1 MKPLISGRR
10 FPLSAL
16 RAAGTTLLA
25 ALGLLAAAPA
35 AHAVPS
41 FARQTGA
48 DCAACHV
55 GAFGPQLTPYG
66 IKFKLGGYT
75 ETDGKDGKVPLS
87 AMLVGSYTQTKKNQ
101 SDRPPASDT
110 ASVNKNLA
118 FDEASLFLAG
128 RLSEKIGA
136 FIQATYDGVG
146 RSTALDQVDIRAA
159 HTFDLAGKETIVGL
173 SLNNNPGVQDP
184 FNTMPVWGFPYTA
197 SALAFGMGGA
207 GTMINGG
214 LEQRVTGLSA
224 YTFWNNLLY
233 AEVGTYRSLSPTM
246 QSKFGLGRADDIGR
260 LGGGTVYWRLAA
272 FQDLK
277 KQAFN
282 VGVFGLNTSVQPDRS
297 APERNKFND
306 LGVDA
311 SYQFLGT
318 RKHVAT
324 VNTSFIRERQTRD
337 AWLAAGDADNRKGHL
352 NEFKLNGSYHYD
364 QTWGATVGRFLT
376 SGTADGSLY
385 ASGNGD
391 ASFAKGSPNS
401 SGYILQ
407 ADWTPW
413 GKEASW
419 GAPWANL
426 RLGAQYTM
434 FTKFNG
440 AKTNYDGNGRDAKDN
455 NTLFLFGWVS
465 F

>member
-1 MKPLISGRR
+1 MNPLKPGRR
-10 FPLSAL
+10 TRLSTL
-16 RAAGTTLLA
+16 RRAGTGVLA
-25 ALGLLAAAPA
+25 ALGLFAAAPA

-48 DCAACHV
+48 DCASCHV

-75 ETDGKDGKVPLS
+75 ETDGKEGKVPLS
-87 AMLVGSYTQTKKNQ
+87 AMIVGSYTQTKKNQ
-101 SDRPPASDT
+101 AERPAEN

-118 FDEASLFLAG
+118 LDEASLFLAG
-128 RLSEKIGA
+128 RLTEKIGA

-159 HTFDLAGKETIVGL
+159 HTLEIAGKETIVGL

-184 FNTMPVWGFPYTA
+184 FSTMPVWGFPYTS
-197 SALAFGMGGA
+197 SALGFGLGGA

-214 LEQRVTGLSA
+214 LEQRVAGLSA

-233 AEVGTYRSLSPTM
+233 AELGTYRSLSPSM
-246 QSKFGLGRADDIGR
+246 QSKLGAGRADDPGR
-260 LGGGTVYWRLAA
+260 LGGGTNYWRLAV

-282 VGVFGLNTSVQPDRS
+282 VGVFGFNTTVQPDRN
-297 APERNKFND
+297 APGSNKFND

-318 RKHVAT
+318 RKHVGT
-324 VNTSFIRERQTRD
+324 VNTSFIRERQTLNQLFD
-337 AWLAAGDADNRKGHL
+337 AGESANLKGRL
-352 NEFKLNGSYHYD
+352 NEFKLNASYHYD
-364 QTWGATVGRFLT
+364 QTWGATIGRFLT
-376 SGTADGSLY
+376 TGTSDAIFYDG
-385 ASGNGD
+385 
-391 ASFAKGSPNS
+391 FAKGSPNS
-401 SGYILQ
+401 SGYIVQ
-407 ADWTPW
+407 GDFTPW
-413 GKEASW
+413 GKDASW
-419 GAPWANL
+419 GTPWANL

-434 FTKFNG
+434 YTKYNG
-440 AKTNYDGNGRDAKDN
+440 AKTDYDGNGRNAKDN
-455 NTLFLFGWVS
+455 NTLFLFAWTS

>member
-1 MKPLISGRR
+1 MNPLNSGRR
-10 FPLSAL
+10 IRLSVL
-16 RAAGTTLLA
+16 RRTGTTLLA
-25 ALGLLAAAPA
+25 TLGFLAAAPS

-55 GAFGPQLTPYG
+55 GAYGPQLTPYG

-75 ETDGKDGKVPLS
+75 ETDGKSGKVPLS
-87 AMLVGSYTQTKKNQ
+87 GMIVGSFTHTQKRQ
-101 SDRPPASDT
+101 DPAPDHSQPNNNH
-110 ASVNKNLA
+110 SL
-118 FDEASLFLAG
+118 DEASLFLAG
-128 RLSEKIGA
+128 RLAEKVGA
-136 FIQATYDGVG
+136 FIQATYDGIG
-146 RSTALDQVDIRAA
+146 RSTALDQVDVRAA
-159 HTFDLAGKETIVGL
+159 HTLELGGKETIIGL

-184 FNTMPVWGFPYTA
+184 FNTMPVWSFPYTA
-197 SALAFGMGGA
+197 SALGVGLGGT

-214 LEQRVTGLSA
+214 LEQRVAGVSA
-224 YTFWNNLLY
+224 YAFWNNLIY
-233 AEVGTYRSLSPTM
+233 AELGTYRTLSPTM
-246 QSKFGLGRADDIGR
+246 QSKIGIGRADDPGR
-260 LGGGTVYWRLAA
+260 LGGGTAYWRLAV

-282 VGVFGLNTSVQPDRS
+282 VGVFGFNSSIQPRGES
-297 APERNKFND
+297 TGNRYND

-324 VNTSFIRERQTRD
+324 VNTSFIRERQTLGQLFD
-337 AWLAAGDADNRKGHL
+337 AGEADSRKARL
-352 NEFKLNGSYHYD
+352 NEFKLNASYHFD
-364 QTWGATVGRFLT
+364 QTWGATLGRFLT
-376 SGTADGSLY
+376 TGTADATRYDFS
-385 ASGNGD
+385 AT
-391 ASFAKGSPNS
+391 GSPNS
-401 SGYILQ
+401 SGYIMQ

-419 GAPWANL
+419 NAPWANL

-434 FTKFNG
+434 YTKFNG
-440 AKTNYDGNGRDAKDN
+440 AKNDYDGTGRNAKDN
-455 NTLFLFGWVS
+455 NTLFLFAWTS

>member
-1 MKPLISGRR
+1 MNPLKSGRR
-10 FPLSAL
+10 TRLSTL
-16 RAAGTTLLA
+16 RRAGTGVLA
-25 ALGLLAAAPA
+25 ALGLFAAAPA

-48 DCAACHV
+48 DCASCHV

-66 IKFKLGGYT
+66 TKFKLGGYT
-75 ETDGKDGKVPLS
+75 ETDGKEGKVPLS
-87 AMLVGSYTQTKKNQ
+87 AMIVGSYTQTKKNQ
-101 SDRPPASDT
+101 AERPAEN

-118 FDEASLFLAG
+118 LDEASLFLAG
-128 RLSEKIGA
+128 RLTEKIGA

-159 HTFDLAGKETIVGL
+159 HTLEIAGKETIVGL

-184 FNTMPVWGFPYTA
+184 FSTMPVWGFPYTS
-197 SALAFGMGGA
+197 SALGFGLGGA

-214 LEQRVTGLSA
+214 LEQRVAGLSA

-233 AEVGTYRSLSPTM
+233 AELGTYRSLSPSM
-246 QSKFGLGRADDIGR
+246 QSKLGAGRADDPGR
-260 LGGGTVYWRLAA
+260 LGGGTNYWRLAV

-282 VGVFGLNTSVQPDRS
+282 VGVFGFNTTVQPDRN
-297 APERNKFND
+297 APGSNKFND

-318 RKHVAT
+318 RKHVGT
-324 VNTSFIRERQTRD
+324 VNTSFIRERQTLNQLFD
-337 AWLAAGDADNRKGHL
+337 AGESANLKGRL
-352 NEFKLNGSYHYD
+352 NEFKLNASYHYD
-364 QTWGATVGRFLT
+364 QTWGATIGRFLT
-376 SGTADGSLY
+376 TGTSDAIVYDG
-385 ASGNGD
+385 
-391 ASFAKGSPNS
+391 FAKGSPNS
-401 SGYILQ
+401 SGYIVQ
-407 ADWTPW
+407 GDFTPW
-413 GKEASW
+413 GKDASW
-419 GAPWANL
+419 GTPWANL

-434 FTKFNG
+434 YTKYNG
-440 AKTNYDGNGRDAKDN
+440 AKTDYDGNGRNAKDN
-455 NTLFLFGWVS
+455 NTLFLFAWTS

>member
-1 MKPLISGRR
+1 MNPLDTGRR
-10 FPLSAL
+10 FRLSAF
-16 RAAGTTLLA
+16 RHAGAGLLT

-75 ETDGKDGKVPLS
+75 ETDGKGGKVPLS
-87 AMLVGSYTQTKKNQ
+87 AMIVGSYTQTRKDQ
-101 SDRPPASDT
+101 AERPTDT
-110 ASVNKNLA
+110 TSVNKNLA
-118 FDEASLFLAG
+118 LDEASLFLAG
-128 RLSEKIGA
+128 RLSDKIGA

-197 SALAFGMGGA
+197 SPLAFGLGDA
-207 GTMINGG
+207 ATMINGG
-214 LEQRVTGLSA
+214 LEQRVAGLSA
-224 YTFWNNLLY
+224 YAFWNNLVY
-233 AEVGTYRSLSPTM
+233 AELGTYRTLSPTM
-246 QSKFGLGRADDIGR
+246 QSKFGVGRADDPGK
-260 LGGGTVYWRLAA
+260 LGSSSAYWRLAL

-282 VGVFGLNTSVQPDRS
+282 VGVFGLNSSITPRGETGSNRY
-297 APERNKFND
+297 ND
-306 LGVDA
+306 VGVDA

-324 VNTSFIRERQTRD
+324 VNTSFIRERQTLNQLFD
-337 AWLAAGDADNRKGHL
+337 AGEADNRKARL
-352 NEFKLNGSYHYD
+352 NEFKLSTSYHYD
-364 QTWGATVGRFLT
+364 QTWGATIGRFLT
-376 SGTADGSLY
+376 TGTADATRYDFS
-385 ASGNGD
+385 ST
-391 ASFAKGSPNS
+391 GSPNS
-401 SGYILQ
+401 AGYILQ
-407 ADWTPW
+407 ADYTPW
-413 GKEASW
+413 GKEASF

-434 FTKFNG
+434 YTKFNG
-440 AKTNYDGNGRDAKDN
+440 AKNDYDGTGRNAKDN
-455 NTLFLFGWVS
+455 NTLFLFAWTS